1 MITTFNEVGKEGIY
15 FNTVKVIHDKPR
27 PNVILNAEKL
37 KAFLLRSGTTQGWP
51 LSLLFNLVLEVLVR
65 AVRQEI
71 KGTQSGKEEVKL
83 SLFADDTLYIEN
95 PKDCM
100 HQKQL

>member
-37 KAFLLRSGTTQGWP
+37 RAFFLRSGTTQG
-51 LSLLFNLVLEVLVR
+51 
-65 AVRQEI
+65 
-71 KGTQSGKEEVKL
+71 
-83 SLFADDTLYIEN
+83 
-95 PKDCM
+95 
-100 HQKQL
+100 